1 MEYRE
6 FVFNDT
12 GKRHFSLSEDSISIV
27 GNRRR
32 SQATLLL
39 KGLEPEYQTVR
50 QRSPA
55 FVVGLGG
62 LVVALVLFVCRR
74 VFNSWD
80 PIVLAVIIAGSSPL
94 LLISSWRKTEHAVF
108 KNTTGV
114 DAISI
119 ARAGPDSSSFNLFVD
134 ELSRR
139 IRQAKDEEGDHVD

>member
-12 GKRHFSLSEDSISIV
+12 GKRHFSLSEDSISI
-27 GNRRR
+27 GRNRRR
-32 SQATLLL
+32 SQHTLLL

-50 QRSPA
+50 QRGPA

-62 LVVALVLFVCRR
+62 LVVALVLFVCGQ
-74 VFNSWD
+74 D
-80 PIVLAVIIAGSSPL
+80 AALAVITAATSL
-94 LLISSWRKTEHAVF
+94 LALISSWRKTEHAVF

>member
-6 FVFNDT
+6 FLFT
-12 GKRHFSLSEDSISIV
+12 GMGKRHFTLSEDSISIV

-55 FVVGLGG
+55 FVVGLGA
-62 LVVALVLFVCRR
+62 LVVALVLFVCGC
-74 VFNSWD
+74 VFNRGDLFS
-80 PIVLAVIIAGSSPL
+80 LAVIITATSPL
-94 LLISSWRKTEHAVF
+94 LLIPSWQKTELAIF

-114 DAISI
+114 AALSI

-139 IRQAKDEEGDHVD
+139 IRQAKDEKGDHVD

>member
-12 GKRHFSLSEDSISIV
+12 GKRHFSLSEDSISI
-27 GNRRR
+27 GRNRRR
-32 SQATLLL
+32 SQHTLLL

-50 QRSPA
+50 QRGPA

-62 LVVALVLFVCRR
+62 LVVALVLFVCGR
-74 VFNSWD
+74 VAPAVS
-80 PIVLAVIIAGSSPL
+80 IVATSPL
-94 LLISSWRKTEHAVF
+94 VLVSSCRKVEHAIF

-114 DAISI
+114 AAISI

>member
-12 GKRHFSLSEDSISIV
+12 GKRHFSLSEDSISI
-27 GNRRR
+27 GKKRGRP
-32 SQATLLL
+32 QATLLL

-55 FVVGLGG
+55 FIAGLGG
-62 LVVALVLFVCRR
+62 LVVALVLVVWGRDHI
-74 VFNSWD
+74 SGD
-80 PIVLAVIIAGSSPL
+80 LYALAVITAASSPL
-94 LLISSWRKTEHAVF
+94 LLLSSWRKTEHAVF

-114 DAISI
+114 AAISI

-134 ELSRR
+134 ELARR
-139 IRQAKDEEGDHVD
+139 IRKTKEEAGDHVD